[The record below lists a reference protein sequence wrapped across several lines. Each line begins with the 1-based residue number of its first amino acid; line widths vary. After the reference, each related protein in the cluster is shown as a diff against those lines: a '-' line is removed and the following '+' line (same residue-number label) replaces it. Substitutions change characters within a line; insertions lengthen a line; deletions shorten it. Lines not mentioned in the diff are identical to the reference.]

1 MAPNIPDHYLWL
13 GLGISTFR
21 PEISQ
26 NLPNNPGIFTFLAV
40 QHVASGLR
48 TVKQLTE
55 VHRPTP
61 KPVGIHTP
69 TSQEDAIK
77 TDSLLTLAQS
87 HNIEIRLSATKLLC
101 ERFYASSSASRLL
114 LRDLIS
120 EKKSV
125 QRRAQLA
132 LRLLR
137 DHGVFRVGGLSYGY
151 GGVEPRVS
159 WEDVEVLPAVPR
171 GAVHDHGGLREPLQ
185 EQDAEEERDA
195 RRRRRE
201 AVVIHDGE
209 GRVGEGDVWM
219 RDREGVMSLDMEV
232 GELVIDGVVH

>member
-1 MAPNIPDHYLWL
+1 MAPNLPDHYLWL
-13 GLGISTFR
+13 GLGV
-21 PEISQ
+21 
-26 NLPNNPGIFTFLAV
+26 FTFFAIH
-40 QHVASGLR
+40 HVASGLR

-55 VHRPTP
+55 VHRPVP
-61 KPVGIHTP
+61 KPLGIRTP

-77 TDSLLTLAQS
+77 TDSLLLLAQS
-87 HNIEIRLSATKLLC
+87 HNVEIRASATKLLC
-101 ERFYASSSASRLL
+101 ERFYANDSARQLL
-114 LRDLIS
+114 LRDLGS
-120 EKKSV
+120 RKKDV

-132 LRLLR
+132 FRLLR
-137 DHGVFRVGGLSYGY
+137 DYGVFRERGLSYGY
-151 GGVEPRVS
+151 GGIEPRVQ
-159 WEDVEVLPAVPR
+159 WNDVEVLSA
-171 GAVHDHGGLREPLQ
+171 GGGLRER
-185 EQDAEEERDA
+185 EDAGEDERDA